1 MERLKAITEDFLRLE
16 LRNAQPETYYV
27 PEGKILTPAAREY
40 LQQRKIK
47 IAKGEPPEAT
57 PAEPAAPAAPAP
69 AAAPA
74 AAAAPTA
81 KYRDH
86 ETGAFYMEK
95 PEHMTQLFGN
105 ELVTKNHPRILFRGK
120 LDSLQAMVV
129 LDQALIAADGNQKLV
144 DDLGSILD
152 NLREMMRCDVLDET
166 YCRQTIIGLTHQ
178 ELRERSHNPQK
189 FFGIKQMLLPDYT
202 MGRDYALLNQLR
214 AAVRETEVAA
224 AGAFLSGS
232 KCTRPDIMEELNRLS
247 SALHIMMCMYLAG
260 MYRKEDG
267 RT

>member
-1 MERLKAITEDFLRLE
+1 MKAITEDFLRLE

-47 IAKGEPPEAT
+47 IAKGEPPEAA

-224 AGAFLSGS
+224 ATAFLTGS

>member
-214 AAVRETEVAA
+214 AAIRETEVAA
-224 AGAFLSGS
+224 ATAFLTGS